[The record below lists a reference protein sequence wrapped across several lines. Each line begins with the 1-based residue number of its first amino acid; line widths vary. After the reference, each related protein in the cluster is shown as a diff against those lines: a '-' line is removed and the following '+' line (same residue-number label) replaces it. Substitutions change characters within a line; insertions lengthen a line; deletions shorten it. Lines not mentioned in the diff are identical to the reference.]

1 MPRDEGDAMQP
12 VSQDRRYVEVSG
24 RLVPEDTTPVPQRL
38 VEIAVVI
45 AVAGVLGVALSYVAR
60 ALT

>member
-1 MPRDEGDAMQP
+1 MQP
-12 VSQDRRYVEVSG
+12 VSQNRRYVEVSG
-24 RLVPEDTTPVPQRL
+24 RLVPEDTTAVPQRL